1 VTVKQTSAKPL
12 RGAWSLFILQI
23 VAVLVFVLAWQ
34 LMTYAGI
41 LNPFY
46 YGQPSEVMAYLL
58 KFLADGTLLR
68 ATAVTFA
75 ETLAGFALGMAVGVL
90 LGFALWWSRTTAI
103 VLDPFLT
110 ALQAVPKI
118 TFAPIFILLIGF
130 GFGFKVAVS
139 FAGVVIIA
147 LMSTYAGTKET
158 DADLID
164 LLRSIGANRWQQF
177 KTVVVPTT
185 LPWIIV
191 SMEINVGFA
200 LTGAVVAEFIAS
212 NEGLGY
218 MAIYGAGTFDM
229 SLVLVPV
236 LTLMLLAAGMYGA
249 VRWIE
254 HWLMPWKIN
263 DQIVQ
268 WAS

>member
-1 VTVKQTSAKPL
+1 VTAKSRPVATFRAAGRL
-12 RGAWSLFILQI
+12 VAIQI
-23 VAVLVFVLAWQ
+23 GAVLVFVLAWQ
-34 LMTYAGI
+34 MMTYGGM

-46 YGQPSEVMAYLL
+46 FGQPSQVLAYFT

-68 ATAVTFA
+68 ATAVTVA
-75 ETLAGFALGMAVGVL
+75 ETLAGFALGMGVGVL
-90 LGFALWWSRTTAI
+90 LGFALWWSRTAAV

-147 LMSTYAGTKET
+147 LMSTYAGTRDT
-158 DADLID
+158 DADLVD

-212 NEGLGY
+212 NDGLGY

-236 LTLMLLAAGMYGA
+236 ITLVLLAAGMYG
-249 VRWIE
+249 VVKWIE
-254 HWLMPWKIN
+254 RWLMPWRIS
-263 DQIVQ
+263 DQKVQ
-268 WAS
+268 WAN